1 MKRALAG
8 LAVVLAAAVGVV
20 ALLPGLDLP
29 FGTETKDTSPPA
41 LRRALEDLHQYRA
54 ASANLQQV
62 VEVEEDAGLLPAF
75 IKGQRTV
82 LVAQGAVDAHVDFRA
97 LGPGAVRLSEDGRRA
112 TISLPAA
119 QLGEPRVDLER
130 TRVVDRDR
138 GLVDRVGEA
147 LGEGG
152 ADEERQMLALAEEKL
167 HAAAR
172 ADRELLRRAERNTTQ
187 MLQRLGRG
195 LGLERVDVRY
205 EQAPAV

>member
-8 LAVVLAAAVGVV
+8 LVVLLAAAAALV
-20 ALLPGLDLP
+20 AVLPGLSP

-41 LRRALEDLHQYRA
+41 LRRALEDLHEYRA

-62 VEVEEDAGLLPAF
+62 VEVEEDARFLPAF
-75 IKGQRTV
+75 VKGQRTV
-82 LVAQGAVDAHVDFRA
+82 LVAQGSVDAHVDFRG
-97 LGPGAVRLSEDGRRA
+97 LGPRAVQLAEDGRTA
-112 TISLPAA
+112 TITLPAA
-119 QLGEPRVDLER
+119 QLGEARVDLGR

-147 LGEGG
+147 FGEGG
-152 ADEERQMLALAEEKL
+152 ADEERKMLALAEQKL
-167 HAAAR
+167 HSAAR
-172 ADRELLRRAERNTTQ
+172 ADQELLRRAERNTAR

-195 LGLERVDVRY
+195 LGLERVDVRF